1 MKIGKQITFRP
12 DFPGTAGKT
21 VTGIVVWQHP
31 KGRYILVEYHAPALF
46 GERKIREC
54 LQIVGGRIVT

>member
-1 MKIGKQITFRP
+1 MKLGKQITFRP

-21 VTGIVVWQHP
+21 VTGIAVWQHS
-31 KGRYILVEYHAPALF
+31 VEYQAPALF